1 MLYFYYGA
9 DTYSLTAA
17 AKELKAQYPLV
28 EELDFV
34 RPESDSGGGRRE
46 ARLREVLQSQGLF
59 ARKKLVVLRGWT
71 GEIGD
76 IGEIGEIRD
85 SDILFLETEMPD
97 RRLKF
102 FKWLVKNAE
111 SREFTA
117 PAGAALEKWIREF
130 AQNKIENDAVKELIA
145 RIGEPQDLRQYASEL
160 EKLMLSTPPAPPIL
174 GGENTKSSS
183 PKIGEEG
190 RGITVEAVQSL
201 VPRNFHDDIFAV
213 TNAFAEGRTG
223 EAVGVLERLPIEPVQ
238 IIGGLAAQIRS
249 LLLVKALAGKSPAEM
264 AATLGWKEGRVW
276 INQRLAG
283 KFTIDK
289 LRTML
294 RDLLAIDRRLKTTE
308 EPPKLLLQL
317 FLQKAKT

>member
-145 RIGEPQDLRQYASEL
+145 RIGEPQDLRQYAGEL
-160 EKLMLSTPPAPPIL
+160 EKLMLYDSGKIEISNVRQL
-174 GGENTKSSS
+174 VS
-183 PKIGEEG
+183 P
-190 RGITVEAVQSL
+190 
-201 VPRNFHDDIFAV
+201 NFHDDIFVV

-249 LLLVKALAGKSPAEM
+249 LLLMKALAGKSPAEM